1 MKYSLLMKL
10 YDQLYLIFLRKLWG
24 NDLMVDRDLIC
35 LRVVL

>member
-10 YDQLYLIFLRKLWG
+10 YDLNFLRKLWDS
-24 NDLMVDRDLIC
+24 DLMVDRDLIC

>member
-1 MKYSLLMKL
+1 MKYSLLRKL
-10 YDQLYLIFLRKLWG
+10 YDLNFQRKLWD